1 MRRGRLVATT
11 IVFVAACAAAGTNGG
26 GVGGGDDQHPIDA
39 PAGGSDSNVPIDGAA
54 IDGAPIDGPPVD
66 AAPVAVTLS
75 QNTGTTIG
83 SASSIAC
90 GANGTTAENSWYRV
104 WKLSDE
110 GIAGPFSVSAVTFGV
125 QEASGLPNVQ
135 VKIGTY
141 SGTAPPPS
149 GQLDIALITPIAAA
163 TFAVPNT
170 ASTATTSV
178 TVPVS
183 ATVPAQSQ
191 MIVEVFS
198 PDLTG
203 TGKYFYLGGN
213 SLGESK
219 PGYLRAPTCTT
230 PQPKTTAA
238 LGFPTSNLVITVNG
252 TK

>member
-1 MRRGRLVATT
+1 MSLMRTRRLYATV
-11 IVFVAACAAAGTNGG
+11 IVFAAACAAAGNNGG
-26 GVGGGDDQHPIDA
+26 NGGGDDQHPIDA
-39 PAGGSDSNVPIDGAA
+39 SPGTDGDVPGDGPQ
-54 IDGAPIDGPPVD
+54 PIDGPPID
-66 AAPVAVTLS
+66 AAPIAVTLT
-75 QNTGTTIG
+75 QNTGATVG
-83 SASSIAC
+83 SNNSIAC
-90 GANGTTAENSWYRV
+90 GNNSDGTTSENSWYRV

-110 GIAGPFSVSAVTFGV
+110 GIVGAFHVTAVTFGV
-125 QEASGLPNVQ
+125 QESTGLPNVQ
-135 VKIGTY
+135 VKIGSY
-141 SGTAPPPS
+141 SGNITPPPA
-149 GQLDIALITPIAAA
+149 QLDTGLITPIAAA

-170 ASTATTSV
+170 ASTSTTSV

-183 ATVPAQSQ
+183 ANVPALGQ

-198 PDLTG
+198 PDALG

-238 LGFPTSNLVITVNG
+238 LGFPTSNLLITVSG